1 MALLTDVVDVAS
13 IWCHSCAMADE
24 ASVKPSDR
32 RRRLSVDLPPETE
45 AVTRAIA
52 DRHFR
57 GVATDAIRAGLS
69 LLAWTIDAKR
79 AGKRVVAVEE
89 DDIPAR
95 FEEPVLPGLEEQLAP
110 RARWLVERKH
120 PWRRQPWIKGRR
132 MTAGDLSRSAEIEGW
147 SAEEAA
153 AQFDLPVEAVLE
165 AISYSNANR
174 DLVLAEERENAL
186 AAREATAVV
195 A

>member
-1 MALLTDVVDVAS
+1 MA
-13 IWCHSCAMADE
+13 
-24 ASVKPSDR
+24 

-45 AVTRAIA
+45 VATRAIA
-52 DRHFR
+52 ERHFR
-57 GVATDAIRAGLS
+57 GVATDAMRAGLS
-69 LLAWTIDAKR
+69 LLAWTIEAKR
-79 AGKRVVAVEE
+79 SGKRIVAVEE
-89 DDIPAR
+89 DDLPAR

-132 MTAGDLSRSAEIEGW
+132 ITAGDLARAAEIERW
-147 SAEEAA
+147 SPEETAE
-153 AQFDLPVEAVLE
+153 QFDLPVEAVLE
-165 AISYSNANR
+165 AISYANANR

-186 AAREATAVV
+186 AARGATADP